1 MGGQPRGQGKCLPCV
16 LIDVNTQHDFL
27 DEAGAWPALNREGL
41 VPALRR
47 VVAWSKWNHVPVVSS
62 VECHWRDEVRAARG
76 PQHCLDGT
84 HGQEKLPFTVFASY
98 VKVEGD
104 NTLAVPIDL
113 FRKHQQVIFR
123 KRTLDFFLNPK
134 ADRFLTQLPASE
146 FVMAGL
152 GLESSIKAI
161 ALGLIARG
169 KTVSIVLDAC
179 GYFERTEGEL
189 TARLLEAKGA
199 RILTVDELVA
209 RRLPRPIR
217 YPVNACGQ
225 MALGN
230 GLYASITLSHHPE
243 PHVNGNGNG
252 TGKNG
257 HDGHR
262 PLPIPRAPLGR
273 NGVTDVTRA
282 FPPPPQRNRASRPAP

>member
-1 MGGQPRGQGKCLPCV
+1 
-16 LIDVNTQHDFL
+16 
-27 DEAGAWPALNREGL
+27 LNRDGL

-47 VVAWSKWNHVPVVSS
+47 VVAWAKWNHVPVVSS
-62 VECHWRDEVRAARG
+62 VECHWRDEVRSGRG

-134 ADRFLTQLPASE
+134 ADRFLTQLPATE
-146 FVMAGL
+146 FVIAGL
-152 GLESSIKAI
+152 GVESSIKAI

-169 KTVSIVLDAC
+169 KTVSLVHDAC
-179 GYFERTEGEL
+179 GYFDRTEGDL
-189 TARLLEAKGA
+189 AGRLLEAKGV
-199 RILTVDELVA
+199 RLLSVDELVA
-209 RRLPRPIR
+209 RRLPRPVR

-225 MALGN
+225 IPLGN
-230 GLYASITLSHHPE
+230 GLYASVTISHHAGPLTTTNGNG
-243 PHVNGNGNG
+243 HANGNGNG
-252 TGKNG
+252 HAT
-257 HDGHR
+257 
-262 PLPIPRAPLGR
+262 GR
-273 NGVTDVTRA
+273 NGHYPPRGLVPARVNVGRNGSTNGHRA
-282 FPPPPQRNRASRPAP
+282 HQPPTPPADAAD